1 MMLLLLLPATAATLQ
16 VGPTATYTTINAAL
30 TASNAGDTISV
41 APGTYAEAIDL
52 RGKTISLVS
61 QEGPYSTTI
70 STSASIYVDGGTI
83 EGFTVSPAGATAI
96 SISGGAPLVREMVI
110 RAPSAY
116 GVAIGAGTATVEECL
131 VVDAGNSGFFV
142 ARDAP
147 SIRRSISIDAV
158 KYNFYLKGGGALANS
173 LSIGAPYGIVVQST
187 AATVKHSVSLDAT
200 LGALVAAANTTFEN
214 GVYANSPFVVVC
226 NGGEPTFPNG
236 IGTAVFAAKACGA
249 SALSGLTDTDP
260 RFAAWTTG
268 GGLYDSD
275 FGPGAGSP
283 LADGG
288 TGLDLDGSVADL
300 GLFGGNT
307 GSWRDRDG
315 DGVPVLF
322 DCDDHT
328 DTRYPGAPELDD
340 GLDQDC
346 DGEIDEDIII
356 DTGDTGTDTGD
367 TGIDTGTDT
376 GTDTSGSVDID
387 HDGFTADVD
396 CGDHNVASYP
406 GAPEILDSVDNDC
419 DGRIDEGTAGGDDDG
434 DGWSVLGGDCD
445 DNDPFR
451 SPAADETPRNG
462 IDEDCD
468 GADSSPKRQDN
479 DDDGHTDETDCDDAD
494 PNVHPGAADPTNG
507 VDDDCDGQAD
517 DDALNTDADGDGV
530 TPMDGDCADS
540 DPTRHAGATDVPDD
554 YIDQDCTG
562 QDNYDVDRDGQA
574 SPVSGG
580 TDCDDLRSTT
590 YLGATENCDD
600 GLDNDCDGT
609 VDQGCSPDV
618 DDGGDE
624 TCSCGGGA
632 AVALL
637 PLLGAIAAGIRRRR
651 PARS

>member
-1 MMLLLLLPATAATLQ
+1 MMILLLLPATAATLQ
-16 VGPTATYTTINAAL
+16 VGPTATYSTINAAL
-30 TASNAGDTISV
+30 AASNAGDTISV
-41 APGTYAEAIDL
+41 APGTYAESLDL
-52 RGKTISLVS
+52 RGKTITLSA

-70 STSASIYVDGGTI
+70 STSASIYMDGGTI

-96 SISGGAPLVREMVI
+96 SISGGAPVVREMVI
-110 RAPSAY
+110 LAPSSY
-116 GVAIGAGTATVEECL
+116 GVAIGAGTATVEETL
-131 VVDAGNSGFFV
+131 VVDAGHSGFYV
-142 ARDAP
+142 GRDSP

-173 LSIGAPYGIVVQST
+173 LSIGAPYGIVVQT
-187 AATVKHSVSLDAT
+187 TTATVQHSISLDAT

-236 IGTAVFAAKACGA
+236 IGNAVFAAKSCGA
-249 SALSGLTDTDP
+249 SALTGLTDVDP

-275 FGPGAGSP
+275 FSPGAGSP
-283 LADGG
+283 LDDGG

-307 GSWRDRDG
+307 GAWRDRDG
-315 DGVPVLF
+315 DGVPVVF

-328 DTRYPGAPELDD
+328 DTRYPGAPELAD

-356 DTGDTGTDTGD
+356 DTGDTGGD
-367 TGIDTGTDT
+367 TGVDTGVDT

-396 CGDHNVASYP
+396 CGDHNIASYP
-406 GAPEILDSVDNDC
+406 GATEILDSVDNDC
-419 DGRIDEGTAGGDDDG
+419 DGRVDEGTAGGDDDG

-445 DNDPFR
+445 DTDPFR
-451 SPAADETPRNG
+451 SPAAEETPRNG

-468 GADSSPKRQDN
+468 GVDSSPKRQDN
-479 DDDGHTDETDCDDAD
+479 DDDGHTDETDCDDTNAS
-494 PNVHPGAADPTNG
+494 VHPGAADPTNG

-517 DDALNTDADGDGV
+517 DDALNADGDGDGV
-530 TPMDGDCADS
+530 TPMDGDCADA
-540 DPTRHAGATDVPDD
+540 DPTRHAGATDIADD

-562 QDNYDVDRDGQA
+562 QDNYDVDRDGHA
-574 SPVSGG
+574 SPASGG

-590 YLGATENCDD
+590 YVGAAENCDD
-600 GLDNDCDGT
+600 GVDNDCDGA
-609 VDQGCSPDV
+609 VDQACTPDI

-624 TCSCGGGA
+624 SCNCGTGGA
-632 AVALL
+632 LAFL
-637 PLLGAIAAGIRRRR
+637 PMLAAIVAGIRRRR
-651 PARS
+651 